1 MKVLSVGYH
10 AAVVAACVALG
21 ACASTPPVRY
31 AGLESSS
38 QLQSN
43 TNDRSGRV
51 PYDYS
56 SHVDW
61 SRYSNAVVEP
71 VVIYRGQDAQ
81 FGKVSEQNKQ
91 ELANYMRAQFSEAL
105 GSRFNLVN
113 RPGER
118 TVRVQ
123 LTLTGATTT
132 KQFIGTVTKFDFVGG
147 PYNIIQSVRGKEGAL
162 SGSVSYAVEIYD
174 ASTDRLL
181 SAYVAKEY
189 PNAMNV
195 KATLGALGASKVGIK
210 KGAQDLL
217 ARLN

>member
-21 ACASTPPVRY
+21 ACASTQPVRY
-31 AGLESSS
+31 ASLESSS
-38 QLQSN
+38 QLQPN
-43 TNDRSGRV
+43 TSDRSGHV

-61 SRYSNAVVEP
+61 SQYSNAVVDP

-81 FGKVSEQNKQ
+81 FEKVSEEDKQ
-91 ELANYMRAQFSEAL
+91 ALANYMQTQFSEAL
-105 GSRFNLVN
+105 GSRFSIAD
-113 RPGER
+113 RPGDR
-118 TVRVQ
+118 TLRVQ
-123 LTLTGATTT
+123 LTLTGAKTT
-132 KQFIGTVTKFDFVGG
+132 KQFVGTFTKFDLAGG
-147 PYNIIQSVRGKEGAL
+147 PYNVVQSIRGKEGAL

-174 ASTDRLL
+174 ASSDRLL
-181 SAYVAKEY
+181 AAYVAKEY

-210 KGAQDLL
+210 KGAKDLL

>member
-1 MKVLSVGYH
+1 MKVSSVGYH
-10 AAVVAACVALG
+10 AAVVAVCVALG
-21 ACASTPPVRY
+21 ACASTQPIRY

-38 QLQSN
+38 RLQSN

-56 SHVDW
+56 AQVDW
-61 SRYSNAVVEP
+61 SRYANAVVEP

-81 FGKVSEQNKQ
+81 FEKVSEEDKH
-91 ELANYMRAQFSEAL
+91 ELANYMRTQFGEAL
-105 GSRFNLVN
+105 GGRFNLVN
-113 RPGER
+113 RPGDR
-118 TVRVQ
+118 TLRVQ
-123 LTLTGATTT
+123 LTLTGAKTT
-132 KQFIGTVTKFDFVGG
+132 KQFVGTVTKFDLAGG
-147 PYNIIQSVRGKEGAL
+147 PYNVVQSIRGKEGAL

-189 PNAMNV
+189 PNALNV
-195 KATLGALGASKVGIK
+195 KATLGALGAAKVGIK
-210 KGAQDLL
+210 KGAKDLL